1 MTISSNTFSTSLPTG
16 EISRHQAIFKGV
28 MAILPLSIGVIPWGI
43 LAGSLAIDAG
53 FSPLATQFMSLSIFA
68 GAAQLAAIGM
78 VKSGIGLGGVLLS
91 TLLIT
96 SRHLLYAIALRQS
109 ISPLKL
115 RWRLSLGFLL
125 TDELF
130 AIASINQEK
139 KALTKRVE
147 PWFLLGAGVSFY
159 LCWNVS
165 TLFGILA
172 VNALPALNQWGLEF
186 AIVATFITI
195 IVPMVKHFSV
205 VICVFIAAVSAVCCQ
220 VYKVEGGLLISTLL
234 AMIGAM
240 LYAKF
245 TKEAIK

>member
-1 MTISSNTFSTSLPTG
+1 MTIPSNTFSTSLRASDV
-16 EISRHQAIFKGV
+16 SRHQAIFKGI
-28 MAILPLSIGVIPWGI
+28 MAILPLSIAVIPWGM

-53 FSPLATQFMSLSIFA
+53 LSPFETQLMSLSIFA

-78 VKSGIGLGGVLLS
+78 VKAGVGLGGILLS

-96 SRHLLYAIALRQS
+96 SRHLLYGIALRKN

-115 RWRLSLGFLL
+115 RWRLGLGFLL

-130 AIASINQEK
+130 AIASLNQEK
-139 KALTKRVE
+139 QVLTKRLE

-165 TLFGILA
+165 TFFGILA
-172 VNALPALNQWGLEF
+172 VNTLPELNQWGLEF
-186 AIVATFITI
+186 AIVATFIAI
-195 IVPMVKHFSV
+195 IVPMIKHLST

-220 VYKVEGGLLISTLL
+220 VVQVEGGLLISTLL
-234 AMIGAM
+234 AMVGAM
-240 LYAKF
+240 LYAKL
-245 TKEAIK
+245 TNEAIE